1 MALDIPP
8 GMLTEVKH
16 ILDDPTC
23 DCYMVVGT
31 ESSPAWDRAQALE
44 IDMPPLRT
52 IRVQSRSE
60 AKEWLQGNPD
70 AVGIVF
76 GYGNTPKDRLSKA
89 EAEEKDT
96 VAQKINDAR

>member
-31 ESSPAWDRAQALE
+31 ESSPAWDRAQAL
-44 IDMPPLRT
+44 R
-52 IRVQSRSE
+52 
-60 AKEWLQGNPD
+60 
-70 AVGIVF
+70 
-76 GYGNTPKDRLSKA
+76 
-89 EAEEKDT
+89 
-96 VAQKINDAR
+96 